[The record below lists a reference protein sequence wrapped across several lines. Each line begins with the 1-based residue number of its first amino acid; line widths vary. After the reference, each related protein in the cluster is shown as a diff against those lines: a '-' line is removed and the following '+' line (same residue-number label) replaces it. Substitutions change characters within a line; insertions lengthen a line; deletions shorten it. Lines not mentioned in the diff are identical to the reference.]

1 MPTAFEVIKTM
12 SFRLSKTWFMINK
25 IGDIL
30 GIDSDRAVQG
40 VKNIP
45 YP

>member
-1 MPTAFEVIKTM
+1 MPTAFEVIE
-12 SFRLSKTWFMINK
+12 K
-25 IGDIL
+25 IIENVVYDKQDDDGDIL